1 MVFPSGSAVLRRP
14 GMAGQWHM
22 SERLMVAYGAI
33 FLLVS
38 LLSFVAWRIWYYA
51 PLKVRRRN
59 RRKDMAIYSAR
70 SKARP
75 AETES

>member
-1 MVFPSGSAVLRRP
+1 
-14 GMAGQWHM
+14 M
-22 SERLMVAYGAI
+22 SERLLLAYGAI

-59 RRKDMAIYSAR
+59 RRKDMAIDSAR
-70 SKARP
+70 SKARLV
-75 AETES
+75 ETES

>member
-1 MVFPSGSAVLRRP
+1 
-14 GMAGQWHM
+14 M

-38 LLSFVAWRIWYYA
+38 LLSFIAWRIWYYA

-70 SKARP
+70 SKARLTDP
-75 AETES
+75 ES

>member
-1 MVFPSGSAVLRRP
+1 
-14 GMAGQWHM
+14 M
-22 SERLMVAYGAI
+22 SERLLLTYGVG

-38 LLSFVAWRIWYYA
+38 LLSFIAWRIRYYA
-51 PLKVRRRN
+51 PLRVRRRN

-70 SKARP
+70 PKARL